1 MDEPQGVVGGP
12 LWGVD
17 EPQGPEVVGAP
28 PWGVDEPQG
37 PGAGWRAS
45 AGGGRV

>member
-17 EPQGPEVVGAP
+17 EPQGPEVVG
-28 PWGVDEPQG
+28 GPQG